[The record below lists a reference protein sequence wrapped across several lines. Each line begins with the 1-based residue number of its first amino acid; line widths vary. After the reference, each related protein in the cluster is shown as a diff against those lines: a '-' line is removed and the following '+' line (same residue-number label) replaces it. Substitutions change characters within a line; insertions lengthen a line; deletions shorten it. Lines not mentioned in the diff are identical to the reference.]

1 MSIKTKIT
9 KNGVQQINNDTGLD
23 VTPTSTNIGFR
34 PFQLYPRVANTAQGL
49 WTVPYP
55 GFWFVSGSSQ
65 GGVGCTGSLPD
76 PTANPGAELDL
87 VCNNNFPFCISGSR
101 TTTVLGQ
108 MPAFHVANSSSV
120 GQGAQR
126 GCLVDVP
133 AAGSIHL
140 KSTGFQWLI
149 TAASGSLLVR
159 P

>member
-1 MSIKTKIT
+1 MAIKTKIA
-9 KNGVQQINNDTGLD
+9 KNGVQAINNDSGLD
-23 VTPTSTNIGFR
+23 VQPMSQNIGFA
-34 PFQLYPRVANTAQGL
+34 PFQMYTRQVNTSQGL

-101 TTTVLGQ
+101 SITALGQ
-108 MPAFHVANSSSV
+108 MSPFRLAFSASV
-120 GQGAQR
+120 GQGATF
-126 GCLVDVP
+126 GTLVDIP
-133 AAGSIHL
+133 GAGSIHM

-149 TAASGSLLVR
+149 YAASGSILIR